1 MTDSNVRFAS
11 AGLFVAIFFVLGT
24 LSGSAVGQQKAPAG
38 SRAVP
43 GKPVYNEAT
52 KSYFELRV
60 DLPPPYYWGT
70 AVKYARTK
78 RYKGVRG
85 RLAVVR
91 DLETHSFLQANFD
104 VREEVWIGLRY
115 YCSFRKLVWS
125 DGTEQPRSKF
135 KMWARKWH
143 RTKIRCGKTRIQ
155 FMPIYYLPSQQGF
168 RWQAAGPSK
177 QFASYLVEY
186 VTGSE
191 NPEANKPEAAKTP
204 AAKTPLSP
212 KPETALEANTKN
224 Q

>member
-1 MTDSNVRFAS
+1 MIIVNAVQPCA
-11 AGLFVAIFFVLGT
+11 LLVAVMFFMMSVMP
-24 LSGSAVGQQKAPAG
+24 GSAVSQQKAPPG

-43 GKPVYNEAT
+43 AKPVYNEAT

-60 DLPPPYYWGT
+60 DLPQPYYWRN
-70 AVKYARTK
+70 AVKYART
-78 RYKGVRG
+78 RRFGGVRG
-85 RLAVVR
+85 RLAVVK

-143 RTKIRCGKTRIQ
+143 RTNIRCGKTGIQ
-155 FMPIYYLPSQQGF
+155 YMPVYYLPSSTGF
-168 RWQAAGPSK
+168 KWQASGPSK
-177 QFASYLVEY
+177 QFASYIVEY
-186 VTGSE
+186 VTGRE
-191 NPEANKPEAAKTP
+191 LPPAGAK
-204 AAKTPLSP
+204 
-212 KPETALEANTKN
+212 